1 MKLNFVYVVK
11 YTGNKIKKID
21 SLELGEKEKIN
32 ILNSMKKHLEKSF
45 HQKLPAFN
53 VNMYFQPEPYS
64 YTVLN
69 EESDNLEE
77 HAKTIHELVKQLQEL
92 LKNQKKEKAIV
103 DGTTKYRTFLFN
115 VEHEGNTYFVM
126 NLIPGRKSIEH
137 KKFIITKKN
146 EMRYVELDY
155 GLPLPEEPA
164 AIFDS
169 KKNIIS
175 VYKAE
180 EFDKILADN
189 AALKAQAEDKFG
201 KLINGEIIVLD
212 YQIKGI
218 SENYFNDLN
227 IRHYKSLSA
236 YSSITFKENIT
247 KENFIKAIQH
257 ESIPEEQR
265 LQINGSQ
272 INIESKDQFKILIS
286 VMSERLLL
294 DLLKDKIKTV

>member
-1 MKLNFVYVVK
+1 M
-11 YTGNKIKKID
+11 
-21 SLELGEKEKIN
+21 
-32 ILNSMKKHLEKSF
+32 
-45 HQKLPAFN
+45 
-53 VNMYFQPEPYS
+53 
-64 YTVLN
+64 
-69 EESDNLEE
+69 
-77 HAKTIHELVKQLQEL
+77 
-92 LKNQKKEKAIV
+92 
-103 DGTTKYRTFLFN
+103 
-115 VEHEGNTYFVM
+115 
-126 NLIPGRKSIEH
+126 
-137 KKFIITKKN
+137 
-146 EMRYVELDY
+146 
-155 GLPLPEEPA
+155 
-164 AIFDS
+164 
-169 KKNIIS
+169 
-175 VYKAE
+175 
-180 EFDKILADN
+180 ADN